1 MANPFDMAKMV
12 RNYQKTQNKL
22 KKMQVAGMSKDETVG
37 VLIDGTM
44 NIVEV
49 EVQDEAM
56 ELTANKMSSNFM
68 EAFKSAK
75 KELEKQMREQTS
87 TDDLKEMLG
96 M

>member
-49 EVQDEAM
+49 DVQDEAM
-56 ELTANKMSSNFM
+56 SLSPKKLGDNFI
-68 EAFKSAK
+68 EAYKAAK

-87 TDDLKEMLG
+87 PEDLKEMLG